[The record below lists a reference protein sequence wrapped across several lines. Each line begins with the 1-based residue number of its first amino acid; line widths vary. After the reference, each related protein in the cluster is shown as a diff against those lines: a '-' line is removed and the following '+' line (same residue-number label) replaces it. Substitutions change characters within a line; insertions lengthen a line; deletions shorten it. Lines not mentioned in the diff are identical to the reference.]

1 MIVFR
6 DHDFTKRSSSVLA
19 SEPMVHVFR
28 SSFSF
33 QGCTLLGN
41 GSHIPPTGFARKIH
55 RLKSAAFQK
64 RICFLV
70 PWRFKHFEHLEG
82 VTKTTPPD
90 SFHDLSCLSA
100 EGLSLTATA
109 VVRGP
114 LDSGDLGDLG
124 FGATVPVDGS
134 EIGKK
139 QLILVANSG
148 YLQGFIHVGWLFGIS
163 EASTVWSLEKIIFKT
178 LREGGMRW
186 WL

>member
-33 QGCTLLGN
+33 RGCTLLGN

-124 FGATVPVDGS
+124 FGATATCWCFRNREKAVELGS
-134 EIGKK
+134 
-139 QLILVANSG
+139 L
-148 YLQGFIHVGWLFGIS
+148 FWLFAGFY
-163 EASTVWSLEKIIFKT
+163 TCWVVVWDF
-178 LREGGMRW
+178 
-186 WL
+186 